1 MAAGPASLVDLLRAS
16 ARRFPERQA
25 ILLRGPAVNYGELW
39 QGVCRA
45 ANALRAGGL
54 APGERVALLIE
65 NSPEYVIA
73 YYATLQA
80 GGVAVGLNTAMRGPE
95 LARNVAHCAASALI
109 SMPGHPELPALMAA
123 RGTTLRQVVTTPAT
137 AAGAATAGR
146 AAPAGAISWHDW
158 LAAADDADVSA
169 AVDSHAPAAI
179 IYTSGTTGDPRGVTL
194 THRNLVANTQS
205 ILAYLRLRETD
216 RIVNVLPFYY
226 SYGNSVLHTHLAVG
240 ASLVLENSLTYPHL
254 VVQSMANERATGFSG
269 VPSTFA
275 LLLQRVPLADYDL
288 SSLRYLTQAGGAM
301 TPALTQRLH
310 AALPAARLFVMYGQ
324 TEATAR
330 ISYLPPERLDDKLG
344 TVGIGIPGVTI
355 EVQDAQGRCVAAGV
369 EGEVCVRGDN
379 VMTGYWENPAAT
391 AKVLRDGWLHTGD
404 IGRVDADG
412 YLSLVGRSSDMIKTG
427 AHRVSPLEIEEV
439 VLELAGVAECAAVG
453 VADPILGEVV
463 RVCVVPA
470 ESVALE
476 PRTVQA
482 HCRNRLAAYKVPK
495 EVVFVATLPK
505 TASGKVKRFMLKEA
519 G

>member
-1 MAAGPASLVDLLRAS
+1 MAAGPASLVDLLRES
-16 ARRFPERQA
+16 ARRFPERPA
-25 ILLRGPAVNYGELW
+25 ILQRGAAVSYGELW
-39 QGVCRA
+39 RGVCRA
-45 ANALRAGGL
+45 ANALRVGGL

-65 NSPEYVIA
+65 NSPGYVMA
-73 YYATLQA
+73 YYAVLQA
-80 GGVAVGLNTAMRGPE
+80 GGVAVGLNTAMRGAE
-95 LARNVAHCAASALI
+95 LVRNVAHCAANALI
-109 SMPGHPELPALMAA
+109 AMPGHPELPALMAA
-123 RGTTLRQVVTTPAT
+123 RGTLRQVVTTPAT
-137 AAGAATAGR
+137 AVSAAAAGR
-146 AAPAGAISWHDW
+146 AVPAGAIAWHDW
-158 LAAADDADVSA
+158 LAAVDEADVSA
-169 AVDSHAPAAI
+169 AVDSCVPASI

-205 ILAYLRLRETD
+205 ILAYLGLRETD

-226 SYGNSVLHTHLAVG
+226 SYGNSVLHTHLAAG
-240 ASLVLENSLTYPHL
+240 ASLLLENSLTYPHL

-269 VPSTFA
+269 VPATFA
-275 LLLQRVPLADYDL
+275 LLLQRVPLADHDL

-301 TPALTQRLH
+301 APALTRRLR

-344 TVGIGIPGVTI
+344 TVGIGIPGVAI
-355 EVQDAQGRCVAAGV
+355 EVQDAQGRRVPAGV

-379 VMTGYWENPAAT
+379 VMLGYWENPAAT
-391 AKVLRDGWLHTGD
+391 AKVLRDGCLRTGD
-404 IGRVDADG
+404 LGRLDEEG
-412 YLSLVGRSSDMIKTG
+412 FLTLVGRSSDMIKTG

-463 RVCVVPA
+463 RVCVVAA
-470 ESVALE
+470 EGAGLE

-482 HCRNRLAAYKVPK
+482 HCRNRLAVYKVPK

-505 TASGKVKRFMLKEA
+505 TASGKVRRFMLKEA

>member
-1 MAAGPASLVDLLRAS
+1 MAAGPASLVDLLRES
-16 ARRFPERQA
+16 ARCFPERQSL
-25 ILLRGPAVNYGELW
+25 LLRGAVVTYGELW
-39 QGVCRA
+39 RDVCRA

-73 YYATLQA
+73 YYAVLQA

-95 LARNVAHCAASALI
+95 LARNLAHCAASALI
-109 SMPGHPELPALMAA
+109 AMPGHPELPAAITS
-123 RGTTLRQVVTTPAT
+123 GGTLRQIVTTPAT
-137 AAGAATAGR
+137 AGIVPR
-146 AAPAGAISWHDW
+146 AALTGTTTWHEWLSGADSADAPAQVGP
-158 LAAADDADVSA
+158 
-169 AVDSHAPAAI
+169 HAPAAI

-205 ILAYLRLRETD
+205 ILAYLGLRETD

-226 SYGNSVLHTHLAVG
+226 SYGNSVLHTHLAAG

-254 VVQSMANERATGFSG
+254 VVQAMANERATGFSG

-275 LLLQRVPLADYDL
+275 LLLQRVNLGEYDL

-301 TPALTQRLH
+301 APALTQRLR

-330 ISYLPPERLDDKLG
+330 ISYLPPERLEDKLG
-344 TVGIGIPGVTI
+344 TVGIAIPGVTI
-355 EVQDAQGRCVAAGV
+355 EVQDAQGQRVAAGV

-379 VMTGYWENPAAT
+379 VMPGYWENPAAT
-391 AKVLRDGWLHTGD
+391 ARVLRDGWLHTGD
-404 IGRVDADG
+404 MGHFDADG

-463 RVCVVPA
+463 RVCVVPGEGTA
-470 ESVALE
+470 IE

-482 HCRNRLAAYKVPK
+482 HCRDRLAAYKVPK

-505 TASGKVKRFMLKEA
+505 TASGKIKRFMLKEA